1 MYALESEPF
10 MYVLT
15 LNIQHCDCKSDNW
28 VIGFQQDGTCVIK
41 LIDFGRAKSLDQLTS
56 PLTGVAVVEDMMCKN
71 MRLDKAWGVDQD
83 YHGMAT
89 CLPLLLLNKEMT
101 QNNTP
106 IYDGTM
112 HLKVNLP
119 RDATRDMWKEIFNK
133 LLNFDARK
141 YDETVREIRELLR
154 AYIETNKKDVKAKLE
169 DLKAKLDDL
178 EDLLPVTSD
187 MS

>member
-1 MYALESEPF
+1 M
-10 MYVLT
+10 
-15 LNIQHCDCKSDNW
+15 
-28 VIGFQQDGTCVIK
+28 IGFQQDGTCDIK

-71 MRLDKAWGVDQD
+71 MRLGKAWGVDQD

-89 CLPLLLLNKEMT
+89 CLCLLLLRKDMNQDICEIDE
-101 QNNTP
+101 NE
-106 IYDGTM
+106 TM
-112 HLKVNLP
+112 KLKGVSFP
-119 RDATRDMWKEIFNK
+119 RATRDMWKEIFSK

-154 AYIETNKKDVKAKLE
+154 AYIETNKKDVDAKLG
-169 DLKAKLDDL
+169 DL
-178 EDLLPVTSD
+178 EALLPVTSD